1 MPTTL
6 VLHVEDEAP
15 IVGEVDEIPS
25 PTDIMVVVNNPRR
38 RDGKDLQY
46 LDNNVVTVIWPV
58 SRINFI
64 EVLPSLEE
72 ERIIGFVRE

>member
-1 MPTTL
+1 MPVTL
-6 VLHVEDEAP
+6 VLHIEDEAP
-15 IVGEVDEIPS
+15 IIGEVDEVPS
-25 PTDIMVVVNNPRR
+25 PSDRLVVVNNPRR
-38 RDGKDLQY
+38 KDGKDLTF

>member
-1 MPTTL
+1 MPVTL
-6 VLHVEDEAP
+6 VIHIEDEAP
-15 IVGEVDEIPS
+15 IIGEVDEVPA
-25 PTDIMVVVNNPRR
+25 PTDLMVVVNNPRR
-38 RDGKDLQY
+38 RDGKDLQF

-58 SRINFI
+58 ARINFI

>member
-1 MPTTL
+1 MPITL

-15 IVGEVDEIPS
+15 IVGEVDEVPD
-25 PTDIMVVVNNPRR
+25 PQDIMVVVNNPRR

>member
-1 MPTTL
+1 MPVTL
-6 VLHVEDEAP
+6 VIHIEDEAP
-15 IVGEVDEIPS
+15 IIGEVDEVPA
-25 PTDIMVVVNNPRR
+25 PTDLMVVVNNPRR

-58 SRINFI
+58 ARINFI

>member
-1 MPTTL
+1 MPVTL
-6 VLHVEDEAP
+6 VIHIEDEAP
-15 IVGEVDEIPS
+15 IIGEVDEIPS
-25 PTDIMVVVNNPRR
+25 PTDLIVIVNNPRR
-38 RDGKDLQY
+38 RDGKDLQF

-58 SRINFI
+58 ARINFI